1 MYRHELI
8 YFHVG
13 DIRSCVHH
21 FDVEAGVST
30 SISKKGKA
38 RSFPRRTHQAYSEL
52 FLEYVALDKEM
63 FP

>member
-1 MYRHELI
+1 
-8 YFHVG
+8 
-13 DIRSCVHH
+13 VHH